1 MGFVAFLVFLP
12 LFRYWVDNPEMFN
25 YRALTR
31 LGTIEQGYSAPVLI
45 IFFKNLWHAVI
56 MFFWD
61 NGNIWVHSIPGRPAL
76 DVVSAAL
83 LFLGILMLVIR
94 YFRKR
99 DWLDLFLL
107 VSIPLLMM
115 PSILSLAFPDE
126 NPSLNRTGGAIVPV
140 FIVVAIALEFILSRI
155 IKTMRGNSG
164 KMVAGVIF
172 VLLAGWSINQNYD
185 LVFNQ
190 YKQEFLAGAWN
201 TSEIGQVIHDFADS
215 IGSRDT
221 AYVVP
226 YPYWV
231 DTRLVGINAGFPDK
245 DYALWHEQF
254 QTTLPLSGPKLF
266 ILKPEDQESLQ
277 MLETDYPNGYAA
289 LHQSSLP
296 GKDFVIFFV
305 PVDTGNLSQAPSG
318 IP

>member
-1 MGFVAFLVFLP
+1 MV
-12 LFRYWVDNPEMFN
+12 
-25 YRALTR
+25 
-31 LGTIEQGYSAPVLI
+31 
-45 IFFKNLWHAVI
+45 IFFKNLWRAVI

-83 LFLGILMLVIR
+83 LFLGILLLILRYIR
-94 YFRKR
+94 QR
-99 DWLDLFLL
+99 DWTDLFLL

-140 FIVVAIALEFILSRI
+140 FLIVAIALEYILSRI

-172 VLLAGWSINQNYD
+172 LILTGWSINQNYD
-185 LVFNQ
+185 LIFNQ

-201 TSEIGQVIHDFADS
+201 TSEIGQVIHNFADS
-215 IGSRDT
+215 IGTRDT

-231 DTRLVGINAGFPDK
+231 DTRLVGINAGFPEK
-245 DYALWHEQF
+245 DYALWPEQF
-254 QTTLPLSGPKLF
+254 ATTLPLQGPKLF
-266 ILKPEDQESLQ
+266 ILKPEDQESLEL
-277 MLETDYPNGYAA
+277 LEEDYPHGYAS

-305 PVDTGNLSQAPSG
+305 PVEAATLSSAPTG